1 MRRQERKNA
10 VRLQK
15 MTRHRLRIQQFA
27 LTIRST
33 LHTRIIAN
41 NQRKQADRRAGLFRA
56 FLGRD
61 GGRLCACLGGRL
73 QRLGDDLCDVGHR
86 LDLQRLEHIGRDIVQ
101 IGLVSLRD
109 ENR

>member
-56 FLGRD
+56 FLGHIARSSGVVCCFLD
-61 GGRLCACLGGRL
+61 ELYPRVQSKFGV
-73 QRLGDDLCDVGHR
+73 DVG
-86 LDLQRLEHIGRDIVQ
+86 EV
-101 IGLVSLRD
+101 GLHGPG
-109 ENR
+109 

>member
-1 MRRQERKNA
+1 
-10 VRLQK
+10 

-56 FLGRD
+56 FLGAVVEAPAVDVSADPRGCD
-61 GGRLCACLGGRL
+61 NVA
-73 QRLGDDLCDVGHR
+73 DL
-86 LDLQRLEHIGRDIVQ
+86 LSE
-101 IGLVSLRD
+101 LR
-109 ENR
+109 

>member
-56 FLGRD
+56 FVAR
-61 GGRLCACLGGRL
+61 
-73 QRLGDDLCDVGHR
+73 GDCQHGFR
-86 LDLQRLEHIGRDIVQ
+86 E
-101 IGLVSLRD
+101 LRTAHH
-109 ENR
+109 

>member
-41 NQRKQADRRAGLFRA
+41 NQRTQADRRAGLFRA
-56 FLGRD
+56 FLV
-61 GGRLCACLGGRL
+61 L
-73 QRLGDDLCDVGHR
+73 VGEPVVIAAGIEADEGQPV
-86 LDLQRLEHIGRDIVQ
+86 LSVQ
-101 IGLVSLRD
+101 IELAL
-109 ENR
+109 ENLSGSFTATSRHNTCDTWPTAR